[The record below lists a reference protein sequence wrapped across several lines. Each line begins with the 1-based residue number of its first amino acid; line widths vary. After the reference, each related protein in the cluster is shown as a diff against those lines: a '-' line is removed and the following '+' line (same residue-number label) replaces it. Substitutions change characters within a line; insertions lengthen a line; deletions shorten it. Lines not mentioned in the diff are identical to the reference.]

1 MDKLNVCTHAEHP
14 EARMDLMLWA
24 SERGQMLSR
33 TVKGMMMYATALTQ
47 LEYIETV
54 DDRGDLDALAKAV
67 EGKYKSVLRIT
78 SSVQKLAPACFIGTT

>member
-1 MDKLNVCTHAEHP
+1 
-14 EARMDLMLWA
+14 MDLMLWA

-54 DDRGDLDALAKAV
+54 DDRGSSEALAKAV
-67 EGKYKSVLRIT
+67 EGKYRCACCLTICCGLRH
-78 SSVQKLAPACFIGTT
+78 VVPAG